1 MPAAKAS
8 KPISLKMRAI
18 ALLAQRDQS
27 VVEMR
32 RKLLRIASQNAI
44 GESGEADEAAH
55 MPDAQ
60 QEVEALL
67 SWLQAEGYLCEQRFV
82 ESRIQARAQ
91 RYGMLRIR
99 QELAEHGLS
108 LDADAQAELKLSEFE
123 RARAV
128 WSRKFGPEA
137 PQQAA
142 DRAKQ
147 TRFLAARG
155 FGADVIRRVLR
166 GLDE

>member
-1 MPAAKAS
+1 MSAAKAG
-8 KPISLKMRAI
+8 KPLSLKMRAI

-44 GESGEADEAAH
+44 GEAGEAKPG
-55 MPDAQ
+55 PDAQ
-60 QEVEALL
+60 HEVEALL
-67 SWLQAEGYLCEQRFV
+67 NWLQAEGYLCERRFV

>member
-1 MPAAKAS
+1 MPAAKTG
-8 KPISLKMRAI
+8 KPLSLKMRAI

-44 GESGEADEAAH
+44 GEAEPA
-55 MPDAQ
+55 PDAQ
-60 QEVEALL
+60 HEVEALL
-67 SWLQAEGYLCEQRFV
+67 TWLQAEGYLSEQRFV

-108 LDADAQAELKLSEFE
+108 LDAAAQAELKLSEFE

-128 WSRKFGPEA
+128 WSRRFGPEP

-142 DRAKQ
+142 DRARQ